1 MRRTGVFCALA
12 LTLLFALCAV
22 RTVWA
27 ETGDDQ
33 TVLIN
38 QRLSVFSAE
47 ARYTFTAPSNNLYTF
62 RSFEVG
68 GVSGILYRYG
78 DAAPIAQGEGFNFSA
93 RLISGARYLLVVKNG
108 EGAQVEIM
116 RDALGRSFD
125 RPIQLGNL
133 ADGYDKVIAR
143 PYDTHWY
150 AFTAPSNGTYVI
162 ATSSE
167 IDTLGYLMD
176 ASGQVLATS
185 DDAYSSYERNFLM
198 EVGLTAGQGYLLRVS
213 AKGNMTGAY
222 HLSVLEPEEGAPSL
236 EALTMSLDRVML
248 RSGDVTQLSAAAA
261 PDGAQAFVRWVSTD
275 LAVAKVTQQGEVIA
289 ISPGECDVIAYSGG
303 RAEAKCRVTVQ
314 SIPLKEVH
322 FELDALELPRRQTA
336 ALHYAVM
343 PLDASN
349 QRMGFSSSDE
359 SVATVDGSGVVTAVA
374 EGQAII
380 TVTSADGGYQSS
392 LTVTVS
398 RAEPVYR
405 ALLVG
410 EQRYVDGRLRTGSI
424 NTTQGMADLLANSGA
439 PGGYKVTM
447 KLDSTRKELVQAI
460 RDAFRDAEPTDVSLF
475 YINCHGGFDSGR
487 AWLELHD
494 GSRVT
499 AIQLEQILRKI
510 PGTVIV
516 MIDCCQSGAF
526 LSTTA
531 HYDFNRGVT
540 QAFSRGAASGFVKSK
555 YRVMTSS
562 SSTQDSYRISFD
574 GADSEAAMAT
584 VFVRSLCEA
593 GGWDLIKDR
602 KTSMRADLDKNR
614 VVSFEE
620 AYLYTR
626 RRVRQYLSRSTV
638 LQDVQVFPRGA
649 MLAMFSR

>member
-1 MRRTGVFCALA
+1 M
-12 LTLLFALCAV
+12 
-22 RTVWA
+22 
-27 ETGDDQ
+27 
-33 TVLIN
+33 
-38 QRLSVFSAE
+38 
-47 ARYTFTAPSNNLYTF
+47 
-62 RSFEVG
+62 
-68 GVSGILYRYG
+68 
-78 DAAPIAQGEGFNFSA
+78 
-93 RLISGARYLLVVKNG
+93 
-108 EGAQVEIM
+108 
-116 RDALGRSFD
+116 
-125 RPIQLGNL
+125 
-133 ADGYDKVIAR
+133 
-143 PYDTHWY
+143 
-150 AFTAPSNGTYVI
+150 
-162 ATSSE
+162 
-167 IDTLGYLMD
+167 
-176 ASGQVLATS
+176 
-185 DDAYSSYERNFLM
+185 
-198 EVGLTAGQGYLLRVS
+198 
-213 AKGNMTGAY
+213 
-222 HLSVLEPEEGAPSL
+222 
-236 EALTMSLDRVML
+236 
-248 RSGDVTQLSAAAA
+248 
-261 PDGAQAFVRWVSTD
+261 
-275 LAVAKVTQQGEVIA
+275 
-289 ISPGECDVIAYSGG
+289 
-303 RAEAKCRVTVQ
+303 
-314 SIPLKEVH
+314 H
-322 FELDALELPRRQTA
+322 FELDQLELPRNNTA
-336 ALHYAVM
+336 QLKYAVM
-343 PLDASN
+343 PLDASD
-349 QRMGFSSSDE
+349 QRMTFASSDE
-359 SVATVDGSGVVTAVA
+359 AVATVDENGLVTAVGEGEA
-374 EGQAII
+374 EI
-380 TVTSADGGYQSS
+380 TLTSTDGGHTSAM
-392 LTVTVS
+392 TVRVT
-398 RAEPVYR
+398 RAEPAYR
-405 ALLVG
+405 ALLMG
-410 EQRYVDGRLRTGSI
+410 EQRYLDGRVRTGSI
-424 NTTQGMADLLANSGA
+424 NTTQGMADLLANSGV

-447 KLDSTRKELVQAI
+447 KLDSTREELVSAI
-460 RDAFRDAEPTDVSLF
+460 RTAFQDATPSDISLF
-475 YINCHGGFDSGR
+475 YINCHGGYDSGS